1 MKFITD
7 KTICNHKKFGKGV
20 YKRHDGKYI
29 VVEFSTGEMTL
40 SPEIID
46 KGIMTINNVD
56 EQQENAS
63 EPIPKT
69 AQTSNKIVNT
79 KALISVDGYYEID
92 DTDYIIGGNKIWE
105 FNDSYDK
112 LSFNSSFCVIGK
124 NIRVSRIRAIYDLI
138 IIGDVQVAEVI
149 EVKGNLFVCGKIEA
163 NAIIVGNEFTCSSKV
178 VANRVEAGTNILVK
192 DIKCNDVVCGGNIMA
207 ENDIDVK
214 CVKTNRTILSGGGI
228 YSDNIYSQNTIAVDL
243 IECDGER
250 VGNIIDLSD
259 STIPIQAQV
268 QKSGESLRDL
278 DYRIIKEIAKLI
290 QEKYGSSVGDI
301 SNYLKHVA
309 KLEASKLCDMNSAYQ
324 YLTEII
330 ELSSISNLRDYIIL
344 QYCKNTLMLELLNN
358 PIIRRGYE
366 RLDVVTVADVRAMEF
381 KARDLG
387 DFVFCLKI
395 VNEQQDMF
403 DNMQELI
410 LDKIFQS
417 IGIKYNTVREFIY

>member
-1 MKFITD
+1 MRFITD
-7 KTICNHKKFGKGV
+7 KTICNHKKLGKGV

-29 VVEFSTGEMTL
+29 VVEFSAGEMTL

-46 KGIMTINNVD
+46 KGIMTIHNAD
-56 EQQENAS
+56 EPQENAI
-63 EPIPKT
+63 ETIPPT
-69 AQTSNKIVNT
+69 AQPSNKIVNT

-112 LSFNSSFCVIGK
+112 LSFNSSFCVVGK
-124 NIRVSRIRAIYDLI
+124 NIRVSRIRASYDLI
-138 IIGDVQVAEVI
+138 IMGDVQVAEVI
-149 EVKGNLFVCGKIEA
+149 DVKGNLFVYGKIEA
-163 NAIIVGNEFTCSSKV
+163 DTIIVGNEFTCNSKV
-178 VANRVEAGTNILVK
+178 VAKRVEAGANIIVK
-192 DIKCNDVVCGGNIMA
+192 ELKCNDAVCGGNIIA
-207 ENDIDVK
+207 GNDIDVK
-214 CVKTNRTILSGGGI
+214 CVKTSRAILSGGGI

-259 STIPIQAQV
+259 STIPIQVQA

-278 DYRIIKEIAKLI
+278 DYRIIKEIAKSI
-290 QEKYGSSVGDI
+290 QEKYGSSVSDI
-301 SNYLKHVA
+301 SNYLQRVA
-309 KLEASKLCDMNSAYQ
+309 KLEVSKLCDMNSAYQ

-330 ELSSISNLRDYIIL
+330 ELRSISNLRDYIIL
-344 QYCKNTLMLELLNN
+344 QCCKNTLMLELLND

-366 RLDVVTVADVRAMEF
+366 RLDVITVADVKAMEF
-381 KARDLG
+381 KARDIG

-395 VNEQQDMF
+395 VNEQKDMF

-417 IGIKYNTVREFIY
+417 IGIKYNTVRGFIY